1 MTGKVRTST
10 TKGEGEGLKKEN
22 RLRDFE
28 YLYNALADKRGL
40 DIVAMDMEGSAAISD
55 TFVLVTAN
63 SEIHMSTLRDA
74 ALEALNSQGL
84 QTTVEGY
91 DSSQWRLIDA
101 GEVVV
106 HVFSRA
112 GRDHYK
118 LEKLWGDAPTFH
130 FTYED

>member
-22 RLRDFE
+22 RLREFE

-63 SEIHMSTLRDA
+63 SEIHMGTLRDA
-74 ALEALNSQGL
+74 ALEAFHTQGM

-118 LEKLWGDAPTFH
+118 LEKLWGDAPTFN

>member
-1 MTGKVRTST
+1 MK
-10 TKGEGEGLKKEN
+10 KGN
-22 RLRDFE
+22 RLREFD

-40 DIVAMDMEGSAAISD
+40 DIVAMDMEGAAAISD

-74 ALEALNSQGL
+74 ALEALHSKGL
-84 QTTVEGY
+84 QSMVEGY

>member
-1 MTGKVRTST
+1 
-10 TKGEGEGLKKEN
+10 LKNGN
-22 RLRDFE
+22 RLREFE

-40 DIVAMDMEGSAAISD
+40 DIVAMDMEGAAAISD

-63 SEIHMSTLRDA
+63 SEIHMGTLRDA
-74 ALEALNSQGL
+74 ALEALHSKGL
-84 QTTVEGY
+84 QSTVEGY
-91 DSSQWRLIDA
+91 DSSRWRLIDA
-101 GEVVV
+101 GDVVV
-106 HVFSRA
+106 HIFSRA

>member
-1 MTGKVRTST
+1 MTV
-10 TKGEGEGLKKEN
+10 
-22 RLRDFE
+22 
-28 YLYNALADKRGL
+28 
-40 DIVAMDMEGSAAISD
+40 
-55 TFVLVTAN
+55 
-63 SEIHMSTLRDA
+63 
-74 ALEALNSQGL
+74 
-84 QTTVEGY
+84 
-91 DSSQWRLIDA
+91 SQWRLIDA

>member
-55 TFVLVTAN
+55 TFVLVTAKFGN
-63 SEIHMSTLRDA
+63 
-74 ALEALNSQGL
+74 
-84 QTTVEGY
+84 TT
-91 DSSQWRLIDA
+91 W
-101 GEVVV
+101 
-106 HVFSRA
+106 
-112 GRDHYK
+112 
-118 LEKLWGDAPTFH
+118 APSGMRPWKH
-130 FTYED
+130 

>member
-1 MTGKVRTST
+1 M
-10 TKGEGEGLKKEN
+10 KKEN

-28 YLYNALADKRGL
+28 YLFNALADKRGL
-40 DIVAMDMEGSAAISD
+40 DIVAMDLEGSSTITD

-63 SEIHMSTLRDA
+63 SDVHMSTLRDA
-74 ALEALNSQGL
+74 ALEALHIKGL
-84 QTTVEGY
+84 QPSVEGY

-106 HVFSRA
+106 HVFSKS

>member
-1 MTGKVRTST
+1 M
-10 TKGEGEGLKKEN
+10 KKEN
-22 RLRDFE
+22 RLREFE

-63 SEIHMSTLRDA
+63 SEIHMGTLRDA
-74 ALEALNSQGL
+74 ALEAFHTQGM

-118 LEKLWGDAPTFH
+118 LEKLWGDAPTFN